1 MEEYLGQPYSDSNYI
16 ERCRSRSKVAE
27 AEVVQRFEEEGGISE
42 VEFGQ
47 VQKGAVSVCRNA
59 LSMPEL
65 DDLVA
70 RGVLI
75 SSIHQSEELVALYH
89 FKKVFKMSWK

>member
-1 MEEYLGQPYSDSNYI
+1 MGEYLGQPYSDANYI

-59 LSMPEL
+59 LSMRGL

-70 RGVLI
+70 RGLPI
-75 SSIHQSEELVALYH
+75 LSNRQSEERVAL
-89 FKKVFKMSWK
+89 KR